1 MRWYYKLL
9 EKAGGS
15 YVYAYSRESRDYD
28 GRIRF
33 TEASQSSEI
42 ITPAKGDD
50 NKLLQAMA
58 LSHFGSVINEGFPAE
73 RSDNRPKRERP
84 PRSAPGGLLMPGCLE
99 GGGVCD

>member
-9 EKAGGS
+9 EKAGGF

-33 TEASQSSEI
+33 AEASQSSEM

-50 NKLLQAMA
+50 NKLLQEMA
-58 LSHFGSVINEGFPAE
+58 LSHFWRVINEGFPAE
-73 RSDNRPKRERP
+73 RS
-84 PRSAPGGLLMPGCLE
+84 
-99 GGGVCD
+99 VCCG